1 MASTA
6 DIKTEII
13 TQLNFLPEKSLDE
26 VKMFIQYLFFERQ
39 SKQKIN
45 INKDHKS
52 LENDFFKICGMWQE
66 RNIDSNSLRRKAWRE
81 IKW

>member
-6 DIKTEII
+6 NIKTEII

-26 VKMFIQYLFFERQ
+26 VKMFIQFLFFERQ
-39 SKQKIN
+39 TKQKTN

-52 LENDFFKICGMWQE
+52 SESDFFKICGIWQE
-66 RNIDSNSLRRKAWRE
+66 RDIDSNSLRRKAWRK